1 MKRIQQGFTLI
12 ELMIVVAIIGIL
24 AAIAI
29 PQYANYTQRTKAAG
43 ALAGLS
49 SYKTAIAL
57 CSQETGSLTGC
68 NSNTNGIPDISVA
81 ANIPKYVTAFT
92 SLTNGVIVVTLE
104 ATNAGVA
111 GDAVL
116 TMTPS
121 AAAAGA
127 ATLNWLNSGTAVTG
141 ARSLIK
147 P

>member
-1 MKRIQQGFTLI
+1 MRKVQQGFTLI

-29 PQYANYTQRTKAAG
+29 PQYANYTQRTMAAG
-43 ALAGLS
+43 ALAGLA

-57 CSQETGSLTGC
+57 CAQETGTLTGC
-68 NSNTNGIPDISVA
+68 SSNTNGIPDITTA
-81 ANIPKYVTAFT
+81 TNIPKYVTVFT
-92 SLTNGVIVVTLE
+92 SLTNGVITVTLQ
-104 ATNAGVA
+104 ATNAGTA

-116 TMTPS
+116 VMTPS

-127 ATLNWLNSGTAVTG
+127 ATLNWTNSGTAVTG

-147 P
+147 A

>member
-1 MKRIQQGFTLI
+1 MRKVQLGFTLI

-43 ALAGLS
+43 ALAGLA

-57 CSQETGSLTGC
+57 CAQETGSLTGC
-68 NSNTNGIPDISVA
+68 DSNTNGIPDIATATNV
-81 ANIPKYVTAFT
+81 PKYVTTFT
-92 SLTNGVIVVTLE
+92 SLTNGIIVVTLE

-121 AAAAGA
+121 VAAAGA
-127 ATLNWLNSGTAVTG
+127 ATVNWANTGTAVTG

>member
-1 MKRIQQGFTLI
+1 MRKVQQGFTLI

-43 ALAGLS
+43 ALAGLE

-57 CSQETGSLTGC
+57 CAQQTGTLTGC
-68 NSNTNGIPDISVA
+68 NTATNDIPDISLSTNV
-81 ANIPKYVTAFT
+81 PKYVTTFT
-92 SLTNGVIVVTLE
+92 SLTNGVITVTLE

-116 TMTPS
+116 TMTPT
-121 AAAAGA
+121 APGGGA
-127 ATLNWLNSGTAVTG
+127 TVNWANSGTAVTG